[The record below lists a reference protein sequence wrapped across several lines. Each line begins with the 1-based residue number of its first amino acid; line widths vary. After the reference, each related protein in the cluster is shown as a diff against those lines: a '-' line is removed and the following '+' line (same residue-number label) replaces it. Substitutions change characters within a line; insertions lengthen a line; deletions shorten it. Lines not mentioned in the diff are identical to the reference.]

1 MEITPLLPLPVSA
14 TRFGFDSV
22 PLTTARRRQLDQ
34 LMAALGIVPPSELR
48 WDLLDL
54 ALVHPSMSADRNYE
68 HLEFVGDAVVRLAT
82 AEFLT
87 EVYSS
92 AKVGDLAAIRSVL
105 VSDRTL
111 AEIAKSYNLD
121 RYLLVASSAAGD
133 QAGANTRLAD
143 ALEAVMAAFYLS
155 CQNLTLVRPW
165 LDPHWQIRA
174 EEIRQ
179 DPARQNYKAALQ
191 EWTQG
196 HYKVLPEYQVRE
208 HNVAH
213 GDRERF
219 SAEVWIQGQC
229 LGQGTGHSIKA
240 AQQAAAK
247 IAFLVL
253 SEPPLPAP

>member
-1 MEITPLLPLPVSA
+1 MESTSSLQLPVSA
-14 TRFGFDSV
+14 TRLVPDSV
-22 PLTTARRRQLDQ
+22 PLTPARRRQLDQ
-34 LMAALGIVPPSELR
+34 LMVTLGIEPPLGLR

-54 ALVHPSMSADRNYE
+54 ALIHPSVSADRNYE

-87 EVYSS
+87 EVYNS

-111 AEIAKSYNLD
+111 AEIAKSYSFD

-133 QAGANTRLAD
+133 NAGANTRLAD

-165 LDPHWQIRA
+165 LDPHWQTRA

-196 HYKVLPEYQVRE
+196 HYKVLPDYRVTEL
-208 HNVAH
+208 NIAH

-219 SAEVWIQGQC
+219 SAEVWLQGQC
-229 LGQGTGHSIKA
+229 LGTGIGHSIKA

-247 IAFLVL
+247 IAFLAL
-253 SEPPLPAP
+253 AEPDVPAS

>member
-1 MEITPLLPLPVSA
+1 MKGTSLLPLPVSA
-14 TRFGFDSV
+14 TRLVPDSV
-22 PLTTARRRQLDQ
+22 PVTPARRRQLDL
-34 LMAALGIVPPSELR
+34 LMVTLGIEPPLGLR

-54 ALVHPSMSADRNYE
+54 ALIHPSVSADRNYE

-111 AEIAKSYNLD
+111 AEIAQSYGLD
-121 RYLLVASSAAGD
+121 RFLLVASSAAGD
-133 QAGANTRLAD
+133 SAGANTRLAD
-143 ALEAVMAAFYLS
+143 ALEALMAALYLS

-196 HYKVLPEYQVRE
+196 HYKVLPDYKVIER
-208 HNVAH
+208 NVAH

-219 SAEVWIQGQC
+219 SAEVWLQGQC
-229 LGQGTGHSIKA
+229 LGTGIGHSIKA

-247 IAFLVL
+247 IAFLAL
-253 SEPPLPAP
+253 AEPDLPVS